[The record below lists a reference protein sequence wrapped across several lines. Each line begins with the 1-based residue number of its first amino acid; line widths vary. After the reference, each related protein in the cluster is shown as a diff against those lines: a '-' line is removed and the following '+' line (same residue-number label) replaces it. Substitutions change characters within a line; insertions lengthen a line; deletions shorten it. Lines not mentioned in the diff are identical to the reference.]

1 MNLLGPRSFTALALL
16 TSLLTLGACASH
28 QAAPDHLQP
37 AAASIDWG
45 AAKTM
50 TVKLTDFDFTP
61 SDLTFEAAQP
71 VKLVLANDGSGV
83 HDFSSPAFFAAASL
97 RQGSM
102 APAGGKVS
110 VAKGQSAEIDLVPG
124 APAKY
129 PLTCTEF
136 LHDMLGMTG
145 TITVAAGPIATGSH

>member
-1 MNLLGPRSFTALALL
+1 M
-16 TSLLTLGACASH
+16 
-28 QAAPDHLQP
+28 QVAAT
-37 AAASIDWG
+37 SIDWG
-45 AAKTM
+45 TAKTM

-61 SDLTFEAAQP
+61 SDLNIEAAQP
-71 VKLVLANDGSGV
+71 VKLMLVNDGSGV
-83 HDFSSPAFFAAASL
+83 HDFSAPAFFGAASL
-97 RQGSM
+97 RQGST

-124 APAKY
+124 AAGKY

-145 TITVAAGPIATGSH
+145 TITVASH

>member
-1 MNLLGPRSFTALALL
+1 MNLPGLRSVALL
-16 TSLLTLGACASH
+16 VPLLALGACASH
-28 QAAPDHLQP
+28 PAAPDPMQP

-50 TVKLTDFDFTP
+50 TVKLSDFDFAP
-61 SDLTFEAAQP
+61 SDLNFEAAQP
-71 VKLVLANDGSGV
+71 VKLVLVNDGSGL
-83 HDFSSPAFFAAASL
+83 HDFSAPAFFVAASL
-97 RQGSM
+97 RQGSA

-124 APAKY
+124 AAAKY

-145 TITVAAGPIATGSH
+145 TIDVAAASH

>member
-1 MNLLGPRSFTALALL
+1 M
-16 TSLLTLGACASH
+16 
-28 QAAPDHLQP
+28 QA

-61 SDLTFEAAQP
+61 SDLTVGAAQP
-71 VKLVLANDGSGV
+71 VKLVLVNDGSGV
-83 HDFSSPAFFAAASL
+83 HDFSSPAFFAAAAL
-97 RQGSM
+97 RQGSTT
-102 APAGGKVS
+102 PAGGKVS

-124 APAKY
+124 APGKY

-145 TITVAAGPIATGSH
+145 TITVATGTIATISP

>member
-1 MNLLGPRSFTALALL
+1 MAKNIWEMNLPGLRSIALL
-16 TSLLTLGACASH
+16 FPLLVLGACASH
-28 QAAPDHLQP
+28 PAAPDHMQV
-37 AAASIDWG
+37 AATSIDWG

-61 SDLTFEAAQP
+61 SDLNFEAAQP
-71 VKLVLANDGSGV
+71 VKLMLVNDGSGV
-83 HDFSSPAFFAAASL
+83 HDFSAPAFFAAASL
-97 RQGSM
+97 RQGST

-124 APAKY
+124 TAGKY

-145 TITVAAGPIATGSH
+145 TITVASH